1 MTDRHHPSA
10 EEQRSLRET
19 ERKRLLAAVF
29 GDVLPDG
36 AQDEQSE
43 GWGDRDEGTGND
55 EWLKKQVP
63 PHHG

>member
-1 MTDRHHPSA
+1 MNERHHPT
-10 EEQRSLRET
+10 EEERRLLRET

-36 AQDEQSE
+36 TSDEQTQ
-43 GWGDRDEGTGND
+43 GWGEPDSEAGDD
-55 EWLKKQVP
+55 EWLKRQVP